1 MREISIDENI
11 RTKKLATALT
21 KVKSELENKKQNLL
35 IEKIKSTIIEFV
47 YYSEGQEKM
56 NFSEYL
62 NKNLKYNYTYA
73 ANLFSK
79 VNGYSIQN
87 FLIRQKIE
95 RVKEL
100 LIYDHLTLTEITYKL
115 NYSSVAH
122 LSTQFKKT
130 VGINP
135 FRFLKM
141 HNAKSSLLP
150 GNTTGEFPKPAPT
163 EDGQKTITPEEKES
177 RVDNIIP
184 LNVLSVENP
193 ITLNNNQTGST
204 DL

>member
-1 MREISIDENI
+1 MTEISFEDNN
-11 RTKKLATALT
+11 RSKKLASALS
-21 KVKSELENKKQNLL
+21 KVKNELENKKQNLL

-62 NKNLKYNYTYA
+62 NKHLKYNYTYA

-150 GNTTGEFPKPAPT
+150 DKVSKELPMPVIPAERKTEQQAEIMNENAITTG
-163 EDGQKTITPEEKES
+163 
-177 RVDNIIP
+177 IIAAE
-184 LNVLSVENP
+184 NVNSANAAEVRA
-193 ITLNNNQTGST
+193 
-204 DL
+204 